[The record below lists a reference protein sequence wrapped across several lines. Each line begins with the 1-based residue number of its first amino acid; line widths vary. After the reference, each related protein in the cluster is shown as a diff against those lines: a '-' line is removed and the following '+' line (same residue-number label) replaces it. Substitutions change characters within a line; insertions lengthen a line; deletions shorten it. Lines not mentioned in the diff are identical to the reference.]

1 MIGTRKALVAFSGAF
16 GLAWLLE
23 LFLASPFTG
32 DSLWILRQQ
41 SLYITGILSIALMS
55 LSMLLAARPTWLE
68 KPLGGLDRMYALH
81 KQSSIWA
88 IIMAAAHWLSKLASG
103 PIRDLIGTENR
114 PARDIV
120 LYGMESLR
128 GIAKDMGEWTLYLMF
143 GMLVLSLWK
152 LFPYRPWRLLHRSM
166 PVLYLVLVFH
176 TIALGP
182 MRYWLQPL
190 GVMLLVMM
198 VLGSWAALRALSN
211 SIGKQKKHHGVV
223 QSVTQH
229 DDLVEVQCKV
239 DSNWQHQAGQF
250 ALVTF
255 DAKEGSHPFTI
266 SSACMPGTG
275 LVSFHIKA
283 LGDYTSTLANSV
295 QAGQTVTIEGPYG
308 CFNTQHADD
317 RYEQVWVA
325 GGIGLTPFLAMLQ
338 QRQQY
343 SPDTR
348 TPVHMH
354 YCTRDAA
361 QDALLP
367 TLQQLCVED
376 GHVELTLHDAT
387 CKQRFSAQQLPDNSA
402 FQVWF
407 CGPKGLRSAL
417 KTGIES
423 LQLRCKGFHHEMF
436 DMR

>member
-23 LFLASPFTG
+23 IFLASPFTG

-55 LSMLLAARPTWLE
+55 LSMFLAARPAWLE

-88 IIMAAAHWLSKLASG
+88 IVMAVAHWLSKLASG

-120 LYGMESLR
+120 LYGMESMR
-128 GIAKDMGEWTLYLMF
+128 GIAKDFGEWTLYLMF

-166 PVLYLVLVFH
+166 PVLYLILVFH
-176 TIALGP
+176 TIALSP
-182 MRYWLQPL
+182 MRYWMQPL
-190 GVMLLVMM
+190 GIMLVIMM
-198 VLGSWAALRALSN
+198 ALGSWAAVRALSN
-211 SIGKQKKHHGVV
+211 SIGRKKQHQGVV
-223 QSVTQH
+223 QSICHH
-229 DDLVEVQCKV
+229 DDLLEVQCKV

-255 DAKEGSHPFTI
+255 DAKEGAHPFTI

-275 LVSFHIKA
+275 LVCFHIKA
-283 LGDYTSTLANSV
+283 LGDYTTTLASSLQV
-295 QAGQTVTIEGPYG
+295 GQAVTIEGPYG
-308 CFNTQHADD
+308 CFNAQQADN

-325 GGIGLTPFLAMLQ
+325 GGIGLTPFLALLQ
-338 QRQQY
+338 QRQQLA
-343 SPDTR
+343 PEQR
-348 TPVHMH
+348 TAVHMH
-354 YCTRDAA
+354 YCTRDATN
-361 QDALLP
+361 DAMLT
-367 TLQQLCVED
+367 TLQGLCKADAHIQLTV
-376 GHVELTLHDAT
+376 HDTT
-387 CKQRFSAQQLPDNSA
+387 CKQRFSAKHLPA
-402 FQVWF
+402 AQPFQVWF
-407 CGPKGLRSAL
+407 CGPKGLRQAL
-417 KTGIES
+417 KNGIGT
-423 LQLRCKGFHHEMF
+423 LQLRCKGFHHELF